1 MDVVVLAIGVVMMVI
16 VEVVLAVVTVKVEAM
31 ALPAVFEV
39 VVILNHSWY
48 RRI

>member
-16 VEVVLAVVTVKVEAM
+16 VEVVLAAVTVKVAAM

-39 VVILNHSWY
+39 VVILNNS
-48 RRI
+48 